1 MYNQISYVGYP
12 LTFSIFPQAVST
24 ISSTGRPVITTSGLT
39 AQPISYLSPVRV
51 LNSNPSTVVLQ
62 QRPTVNVVQQ
72 NPTVNILQRP
82 SSVLQQ
88 YIPINNPA
96 TTKVSYT
103 PSGITVSQQPQV
115 AIQTNRVVNA
125 GVYSYP
131 QVRLITGY
139 PPNYLVP
146 RYPAQYVMPGML
158 SFGIWSSP

>member
-1 MYNQISYVGYP
+1 MSYQISYASYP
-12 LTFSIFPQAVST
+12 LTFSIFPQAVSVL
-24 ISSTGRPVITTSGLT
+24 SNTGRPIITTSGLT

-62 QRPTVNVVQQ
+62 QNPTVNVVQQ
-72 NPTVNILQRP
+72 NPAVSILQRP

-96 TTKVSYT
+96 TTRVSYT
-103 PSGITVSQQPQV
+103 PSGINITQQPQM

-139 PPNYLVP
+139 PPNYVIP
-146 RYPAQYVMPGML
+146 RYPAQYVIPGML
-158 SFGIWSSP
+158 PFGIWSR